1 MIGAGRLAMM
11 PRAHSPQAAGYTLL
25 EILLV
30 IALAGTLA
38 ASAVPL
44 ASTTIDHLHT
54 AAAARHVAGRIAM
67 ARLDAVRRA
76 TTVAMRFESSTGTDY
91 VWTSIV
97 DGNANGVRASD
108 VTRGIDRVL
117 TAPER
122 LANQFPGTMF
132 GLMPGVPDLDGAQG
146 TTDGVRIGSTSFL
159 SLSPH
164 GSATSGTL
172 YIHGRRR
179 QYAVRILGATG
190 RVRLF
195 EYDTGA
201 RRWITK

>member
-1 MIGAGRLAMM
+1 MRCSRRY
-11 PRAHSPQAAGYTLL
+11 PAAGYTLL

-30 IALAGTLA
+30 IGLVGTLA
-38 ASAVPL
+38 ATAVPL
-44 ASTTIDHLHT
+44 ASTTVDHLHT

-76 TTVAMRFESSTGTDY
+76 TTTALRFEAWGDDY
-91 VWTSIV
+91 VFSSVV
-97 DGNANGVRASD
+97 DGNGDGVRASD
-108 VTRGIDRVL
+108 VARGIDRVL
-117 TAPER
+117 SAPER
-122 LANQFPGTMF
+122 LANQFPGAMF
-132 GLMPGVPDLDGAQG
+132 GVLPGVPDLDGAQG
-146 TTDGVRIGSTSFL
+146 TTDGVRIGATSFL
-159 SLSPH
+159 SLSPN

-172 YIHGRRR
+172 YIHGKRR

-201 RRWITK
+201 RRWISR

>member
-1 MIGAGRLAMM
+1 MCVSRRH
-11 PRAHSPQAAGYTLL
+11 PAAGYTLL

-30 IALAGTLA
+30 IGLVGTLA
-38 ASAVPL
+38 ATAVPL
-44 ASTTIDHLHT
+44 ASTTVDHLHT

-76 TTVAMRFESSTGTDY
+76 TTMALRFDPVGDDY
-91 VWTSIV
+91 SFTSVV
-97 DGNANGVRASD
+97 DGNGNGVRASE
-108 VTRGIDRVL
+108 VTRGIDRIL
-117 TAPER
+117 TGPQR
-122 LANQFPGTMF
+122 LMHQFPGTTF
-132 GLMPGVPDLDGAQG
+132 GVIPGVPDLDGAQG

-159 SLSPH
+159 SLSPN

-172 YIHGRRR
+172 YIHGKRR

-195 EYDTGA
+195 EFDTGA
-201 RRWITK
+201 RRWISR